1 MPRTASG
8 ALRIDNVR
16 VAFLH
21 IFKPKANDKGE
32 EKYAATMLIAKDHP
46 DYDLI
51 VSGIL
56 AKAKEKWKDQTAAV
70 MKAMKLSDKICIHD
84 GDSKPKYPEY
94 AGLMYINA
102 YNDIKPTAYGKDGRV
117 LETYDG
123 TLYSGCYA
131 NVIIDLWAQD
141 NEYGQRVNAE
151 LMGIQFHADGENLG
165 GGGKAASASD
175 FDLPDEAASPFDD
188 AAGDDEDLKNLM

>member
-8 ALRIDNVR
+8 AVRIDNVR
-16 VAFLH
+16 VSFLH
-21 IFKPKANDKGE
+21 IFKPKTNDKGE
-32 EKYAATMLIAKDHP
+32 DKYAATVLIDKKHP
-46 DYDLI
+46 DYPLL
-51 VSGIL
+51 VAGVL
-56 AKAKEKWKDQTAAV
+56 EKAKLKWKDETAAV

-102 YNDIKPTAYGKDGRV
+102 YNDIKPTAYGKDGRE
-117 LETYDG
+117 LEAHDG

-131 NVIIDLWAQD
+131 NVIVDFWAMD
-141 NEYGQRVNAE
+141 NEYGQRVNCE
-151 LMGIQFHADGENLG
+151 LMGIQFHSDGENLS
-165 GGGKAASASD
+165 GGGKKAAASD

-188 AAGDDEDLKNLM
+188 AADGEDLSALM